1 MLLKLTIRNYAL
13 IDELDMDFNSGLSII
28 TGETGAGKSIVLGAL
43 HLLLGERAD
52 SSALR
57 DKEKKC
63 IVEARFNIASYGLES
78 FFEKFDLD
86 TDNICIVRRELTPQG
101 KSRAFVNDTPVNL
114 TQLKELSSQL
124 IDIHSQHDTLQLSDS
139 GFVLKLL
146 DASSGNK
153 ASLQVYQECFNTLKS
168 LGKELELMKEE
179 QARLIQEEDFLRFQF
194 TELDELNLRE
204 GEETELEAEIL
215 KLQHAGEIREQFAQ
229 AIDAM
234 DDDQHGAVNSLRRAI
249 QALNGVANY
258 SRKASELGE
267 RLASLN
273 IELKDILESSEQSI
287 EEIESD
293 PSKLQ
298 SLESRLDKVNHVLHK
313 HRLSSV
319 KDLLELK
326 NSFDERLQLVGSISF
341 KTNELQ
347 AKLDKAYNDV
357 IAHGQKISE
366 RRKSVIPSLEK
377 DSHELL
383 QQLGMPKAILQIE
396 IEDKQNPDLTG
407 INSVKLMFSANAG
420 HAPQELSKVASG
432 GEFSRLMLTLKKII
446 ARSVAMPTIVFDEID
461 TGVSGAIADR
471 MGEMFESM
479 SQDMQVLVIT
489 HLPQIA
495 GKGHDHLKVV
505 KAEEGKRVSSKL
517 IRLNEK
523 ERIAEIASMLS
534 GKELTEAAVSHAKTL
549 LGMTSL

>member
-63 IVEARFNIASYGLES
+63 IVEARFNISSYGLES
-78 FFEKFDLD
+78 YFEKYDLD
-86 TDNICIVRRELTPQG
+86 GDSVCIVRRELSPQG

-114 TQLKELSSQL
+114 SQLKELSSQL
-124 IDIHSQHDTLQLSDS
+124 VDIHSQHDTLQLADS

-146 DASSGNK
+146 DASAGNRDILK
-153 ASLQVYQECFNTLKS
+153 AYQDQFNAWKS
-168 LGKELELMKEE
+168 LVKELEAMKEE
-179 QARLIQEEDFLRFQF
+179 QAKLIQEEDFLRFQF
-194 TELDELNLRE
+194 TELDELNLKE
-204 GEETELEAEIL
+204 GEEEALEAEIL
-215 KLQHAGEIREQFAQ
+215 KLQHAGEIREQFAH

-234 DDDQHGAVNSLRRAI
+234 DDDQHGAVHALRRAS
-249 QALNGVANY
+249 QALKGVSAY
-258 SRKASELGE
+258 SESASELGE
-267 RLASLN
+267 RLASLH
-273 IELKDILESSEQSI
+273 IELKDILASSEQRI

-298 SLESRLDKVNHVLHK
+298 SLESRLDKLNHVLHK
-313 HRLSSV
+313 HRATQV
-319 KDLLELK
+319 KELIELK
-326 NSFDERLQLVGSISF
+326 NTIDERLLLVNNISF
-341 KTNELQ
+341 KTEELQ
-347 AKLDKAYNDV
+347 VQLDKAFQEV
-357 IAHGQKISE
+357 LKQGKIIGE
-366 RRKSVIPSLEK
+366 RRKSIVSSLEK

-383 QQLGMPKAILQIE
+383 HQLGMPKAVLRID
-396 IEDKQNPDLTG
+396 IEDKANPDITG

-420 HAPQELSKVASG
+420 HAPQELGKVASG

-471 MGEMFESM
+471 MGEVFESM

-505 KAEEGKRVSSKL
+505 KSEEGKRVSSKL
-517 IRLNEK
+517 IRLGEQ